1 MASRLAPEPAKQTHH
16 SDHSARPPKQEKKR
30 SRALIPIAVLCAVLL
45 ALYCA
50 LCAFGGSGDTLRD
63 GTAVNG
69 INIGGM
75 TKEQAVS
82 ALTEQLAGTTSVEGT
97 DYSAI
102 DVVPDIP
109 DAQTYTVDLSGCLSF
124 DVTDTVEQAWAHDHG
139 GMFLSRGIRFLTS
152 LGGGKS
158 YHVAPQAADAA
169 QVRSALEATGI
180 LTLNTTTQTTYALT
194 DTTLDFTMGVSGV
207 SVDENALIQKILDNT
222 AKGDYSSITCEM
234 VSADPD
240 PVDMQVIHDAL
251 YAEPANA
258 TLEVADDGSYTVTDS
273 VQGIDFDVA
282 EAQSIL
288 SAAQPGETVSVP
300 LNRQAPAIDTA
311 TLKANLFKDVLGEY
325 TTSVSGTADRRSN
338 VQLAAQKCS
347 GTILLPG
354 EVFAYNQVV
363 GQRTEAA
370 GFKKAGAY
378 SNGETVQ
385 ELGGGVCQDS
395 STLYCAALYANLEI
409 VERHNHSYVSSY
421 VPIGMDATVSWGGPD
436 FQFRNNTDY
445 PIKVVASYAN
455 SKVTFQIVGT
465 KTDDYSVKITTET
478 IGTTA
483 PTVQEVPDDT
493 LEAGTTQV
501 ADKGHTGYKV
511 QSYRH
516 VYDANGNVV
525 YEGKES
531 LSSYKMTP
539 KVIHVGTKVAETP
552 APDTPPVTDTPAAD
566 TPTPDTPAA

>member
-30 SRALIPIAVLCAVLL
+30 SRALILIAVLCAVLL

-75 TKEQAVS
+75 TKDQAVS

-139 GMFLSRGIRFLTS
+139 GMFLSRGIRFLTT

-478 IGTTA
+478 ISTTA

-552 APDTPPVTDTPAAD
+552 APDTPVTDTPAAD
-566 TPTPDTPAA
+566 TPTPDTTAA

>member
-30 SRALIPIAVLCAVLL
+30 SRALILIAVLCAVLL

>member
-30 SRALIPIAVLCAVLL
+30 SRALILIAVLCAVLL

-102 DVVPDIP
+102 NVVPDIP

>member
-1 MASRLAPEPAKQTHH
+1 MASRLAPEPARQTHH
-16 SDHSARPPKQEKKR
+16 SDHPARPPKQEKKR
-30 SRALIPIAVLCAVLL
+30 SRAPILIAVLCAVLL

-63 GTAVNG
+63 STTVNG

-75 TKEQAVS
+75 TKDQAVS

-139 GMFLSRGIRFLTS
+139 GMFLSRGIRFLTT

-207 SVDENALIQKILDNT
+207 SVGENALIQKILDNT

-240 PVDMQVIHDAL
+240 PIDIQAIHDAL

-282 EAQSIL
+282 GAQSIL

-300 LNRQAPAIDTA
+300 LNRQDPAIDTA

-516 VYDANGNVV
+516 VYDASGNVV

-539 KVIHVGTKVAETP
+539 KIIHVGTKVAETP
-552 APDTPPVTDTPAAD
+552 APDTPVTDTPAAD
-566 TPTPDTPAA
+566 TPTTDTPAA

>member
-1 MASRLAPEPAKQTHH
+1 MASRLAPEPARQTHH
-16 SDHSARPPKQEKKR
+16 SDHPARPPKQEKKR
-30 SRALIPIAVLCAVLL
+30 SRAPILIAVLCAVLL

-63 GTAVNG
+63 GTTVNG

-75 TKEQAVS
+75 TKDQAVS

-139 GMFLSRGIRFLTS
+139 GMFLSRGIRFLTT

-180 LTLNTTTQTTYALT
+180 LALNTTTQTTYALT

-240 PVDMQVIHDAL
+240 PIDIQAIHDAL

-282 EAQSIL
+282 GAQSIL

-300 LNRQAPAIDTA
+300 LNRQDPAIDTA

-516 VYDANGNVV
+516 VYDASGNVV

-539 KVIHVGTKVAETP
+539 KIIHVGTKVAETP
-552 APDTPPVTDTPAAD
+552 APDTPVTDTPAAD
-566 TPTPDTPAA
+566 TPTTDTPAA

>member
-102 DVVPDIP
+102 NVVPDIP

>member
-1 MASRLAPEPAKQTHH
+1 MASRLAPEPARQTHH
-16 SDHSARPPKQEKKR
+16 SDHPARPPKQEKKR
-30 SRALIPIAVLCAVLL
+30 SRAPILIAVLCAVLL

-63 GTAVNG
+63 GTTVNG

-75 TKEQAVS
+75 TKDQAVS

-139 GMFLSRGIRFLTS
+139 GMFLSRGIRFLTT

-158 YHVAPQAADAA
+158 YHVAPQTADAA

-240 PVDMQVIHDAL
+240 PIDIQAIHDAL

-282 EAQSIL
+282 GAQSIL

-300 LNRQAPAIDTA
+300 LNRQDPAIDTA

-516 VYDANGNVV
+516 VYDASGNVV

-539 KVIHVGTKVAETP
+539 KIIHVGTKVAETP
-552 APDTPPVTDTPAAD
+552 APDTPVTDTPAAD
-566 TPTPDTPAA
+566 TPTTDTPAA

>member
-1 MASRLAPEPAKQTHH
+1 MASRLAPEPARQTHH
-16 SDHSARPPKQEKKR
+16 SDHPARPPKQEKKR
-30 SRALIPIAVLCAVLL
+30 SRAPILIAVLCAVLL

-63 GTAVNG
+63 GTTVNG

-139 GMFLSRGIRFLTS
+139 GMFLSRGIRFLTT

-169 QVRSALEATGI
+169 QVRSALAATGI

-240 PVDMQVIHDAL
+240 PIDIQAIHDAL

-282 EAQSIL
+282 GAQSIL

-300 LNRQAPAIDTA
+300 LNRQDPAIDTA

-478 IGTTA
+478 ISTTA

-516 VYDANGNVV
+516 VYDASGNVV

-552 APDTPPVTDTPAAD
+552 APDTPPVTDTPATD
-566 TPTPDTPAA
+566 TPTTDTPAA

>member
-30 SRALIPIAVLCAVLL
+30 SRALILIAVLCAVLL

-75 TKEQAVS
+75 TKDQAVS

-478 IGTTA
+478 ISTTA

-552 APDTPPVTDTPAAD
+552 APDTPPVTDTPVTD

>member
-1 MASRLAPEPAKQTHH
+1 MASRLAPEPARQTHH
-16 SDHSARPPKQEKKR
+16 SDHPARPPKQEKKR
-30 SRALIPIAVLCAVLL
+30 SRAPILIAVLCAVLL

-63 GTAVNG
+63 GTTVNG

-139 GMFLSRGIRFLTS
+139 GMFLSRGIRFLTT

-240 PVDMQVIHDAL
+240 PIDIQAIHDAL

-273 VQGIDFDVA
+273 VQGIDFDIA
-282 EAQSIL
+282 GAQSIL

-300 LNRQAPAIDTA
+300 LNRQDPAIDTA

-516 VYDANGNVV
+516 VYDASGNVV

-539 KVIHVGTKVAETP
+539 KIIHVGTKVAETP
-552 APDTPPVTDTPAAD
+552 APDTPVTDTPAAD
-566 TPTPDTPAA
+566 TPTTDTPAA

>member
-1 MASRLAPEPAKQTHH
+1 MASRLAPEPTRQTHH
-16 SDHSARPPKQEKKR
+16 SDHPARPPKQEKKR
-30 SRALIPIAVLCAVLL
+30 SRAPILIAVLCAVLV

-63 GTAVNG
+63 GTTVNG

-139 GMFLSRGIRFLTS
+139 GMFLSRGIRFLTT

-240 PVDMQVIHDAL
+240 PIDIQVIHDAL

-282 EAQSIL
+282 GAQSIL

-300 LNRQAPAIDTA
+300 LNRQDPAIDTA

-516 VYDANGNVV
+516 VYDASGNVV

-552 APDTPPVTDTPAAD
+552 APDTPVTDTPAAD
-566 TPTPDTPAA
+566 TPTTDTPAA

>member
-30 SRALIPIAVLCAVLL
+30 SRALILIAVLCAVLL

-75 TKEQAVS
+75 TKDQAVS

-158 YHVAPQAADAA
+158 YHVAPQATDAA

-207 SVDENALIQKILDNT
+207 SVDENALIQTILDNT

-421 VPIGMDATVSWGGPD
+421 VPIGMDATVSWGGLD

-478 IGTTA
+478 ISTTA

-516 VYDANGNVV
+516 IYDASGNVV

-552 APDTPPVTDTPAAD
+552 APDTPVTDTPAAD

>member
-1 MASRLAPEPAKQTHH
+1 MASRLAPEPARQTHH
-16 SDHSARPPKQEKKR
+16 SDHPARPPKQEKKR
-30 SRALIPIAVLCAVLL
+30 SRAPILIAVLCAVLL

-63 GTAVNG
+63 GTTVNS

-75 TKEQAVS
+75 TKDQAVS

-139 GMFLSRGIRFLTS
+139 GMFLSRGIRFLTT

-240 PVDMQVIHDAL
+240 PIDIQAIHDAL

-282 EAQSIL
+282 GAQSIL

-300 LNRQAPAIDTA
+300 LNRQDPAIDTA

-354 EVFAYNQVV
+354 ELFAYNQVV

-370 GFKKAGAY
+370 CFKKAGAY

-516 VYDANGNVV
+516 VYDASGNVV

-539 KVIHVGTKVAETP
+539 KIIHVGTKVAETP
-552 APDTPPVTDTPAAD
+552 APDTPVTDTPAAD
-566 TPTPDTPAA
+566 TPTTDTPAA

>member
-1 MASRLAPEPAKQTHH
+1 MASRLAPEPARQTHH
-16 SDHSARPPKQEKKR
+16 SDHPARPPKQEKKR
-30 SRALIPIAVLCAVLL
+30 SRAPILIAVLCAVLL

-63 GTAVNG
+63 GTTVNG

-139 GMFLSRGIRFLTS
+139 GMFLSRGIRFLTT

-240 PVDMQVIHDAL
+240 PIDIQAIHDAL

-300 LNRQAPAIDTA
+300 LNRQDPAIDTA

-516 VYDANGNVV
+516 VYDASGNVV

-539 KVIHVGTKVAETP
+539 KIIHVGTKVAETP
-552 APDTPPVTDTPAAD
+552 APDTPVTDTPAAD
-566 TPTPDTPAA
+566 TPTTDTPAA

>member
-1 MASRLAPEPAKQTHH
+1 MASRLAPEPARQTHH
-16 SDHSARPPKQEKKR
+16 SDHPARPPKQEKKR
-30 SRALIPIAVLCAVLL
+30 SRAPILIAVLCAVLL
-45 ALYCA
+45 ARYCA
-50 LCAFGGSGDTLRD
+50 LCAFVGSGDTLRD
-63 GTAVNG
+63 GTTVNG

-109 DAQTYTVDLSGCLSF
+109 DPQTYTVDLSGCLSF

-139 GMFLSRGIRFLTS
+139 GMFLSRGIRFLTT

-240 PVDMQVIHDAL
+240 PIDIQAIHDAL

-258 TLEVADDGSYTVTDS
+258 TLEVADDGSYPVTDS
-273 VQGIDFDVA
+273 VQGIEFDVA
-282 EAQSIL
+282 GAQSIL

-300 LNRQAPAIDTA
+300 LNRQDPAIDTA

-516 VYDANGNVV
+516 VYDASGNVV

-539 KVIHVGTKVAETP
+539 KIIHVGTKVAETP
-552 APDTPPVTDTPAAD
+552 APDTPVTDTPAAD
-566 TPTPDTPAA
+566 TPTTDTPAA

>member
-30 SRALIPIAVLCAVLL
+30 SRALILIAVLCAVLL

-109 DAQTYTVDLSGCLSF
+109 DAQTYTVDLSSCLSF

-478 IGTTA
+478 ISTTA

-552 APDTPPVTDTPAAD
+552 APDTPVTDTPAAD

>member
-1 MASRLAPEPAKQTHH
+1 MASRLAPEPARQTHH
-16 SDHSARPPKQEKKR
+16 SDHPARPPKQGKKR
-30 SRALIPIAVLCAVLL
+30 SRALILIAVLCAVLL

-63 GTAVNG
+63 GTTVNG

-139 GMFLSRGIRFLTS
+139 GMFLSRGIRFLTT

-240 PVDMQVIHDAL
+240 PIDIQAIHDAL

-282 EAQSIL
+282 GAQSIL

-300 LNRQAPAIDTA
+300 LNRQDPAIDTA

-516 VYDANGNVV
+516 VYDASGNVV

-552 APDTPPVTDTPAAD
+552 APDTPVTDTPAAD
-566 TPTPDTPAA
+566 TPTTDTPAA

>member
-30 SRALIPIAVLCAVLL
+30 SRALILIAVLCAVLL

-102 DVVPDIP
+102 NVVPDIP

-478 IGTTA
+478 ISTTA

>member
-30 SRALIPIAVLCAVLL
+30 SRALILIAVLCAVLL

-75 TKEQAVS
+75 TKDQAVS

-207 SVDENALIQKILDNT
+207 SVDENALIQTILDNT

-478 IGTTA
+478 ISTTA

-516 VYDANGNVV
+516 VYDASGNVV

-552 APDTPPVTDTPAAD
+552 APDTPVTDTPAAD

>member
-30 SRALIPIAVLCAVLL
+30 SRALILIAVLCAVLL

-478 IGTTA
+478 ISTTA

-516 VYDANGNVV
+516 VYDASGNVV

>member
-30 SRALIPIAVLCAVLL
+30 SRALILIIVLCAVLL

-445 PIKVVASYAN
+445 PINVVASYAN

-478 IGTTA
+478 ISTTA

-552 APDTPPVTDTPAAD
+552 APDTPVTDTPAAD

>member
-1 MASRLAPEPAKQTHH
+1 MASRLAPEPARQTHH
-16 SDHSARPPKQEKKR
+16 SDHPARPPKQEKKR
-30 SRALIPIAVLCAVLL
+30 SRAPILIAVLCAVLL

-63 GTAVNG
+63 GTTVNG

-82 ALTEQLAGTTSVEGT
+82 ALTEQLAGTTSVDGT

-139 GMFLSRGIRFLTS
+139 GMFLSRGIRFLTT

-240 PVDMQVIHDAL
+240 PIDIQAIHDAL

-282 EAQSIL
+282 GAQSIL

-300 LNRQAPAIDTA
+300 LNRQDPAIDTA

-516 VYDANGNVV
+516 VYDASGNVV

-539 KVIHVGTKVAETP
+539 KIIHVGTKVAETP
-552 APDTPPVTDTPAAD
+552 APDTPVTDTPAAD
-566 TPTPDTPAA
+566 TPTTDTPAA

>member
-30 SRALIPIAVLCAVLL
+30 SRALILIAVLCAVLL

-300 LNRQAPAIDTA
+300 LNRQSPAIDTA

-478 IGTTA
+478 ISTTA

-516 VYDANGNVV
+516 VYDASGNVV

-539 KVIHVGTKVAETP
+539 KVIHVGIKVAETP
-552 APDTPPVTDTPAAD
+552 APDTPVTDTPAAD

>member
-16 SDHSARPPKQEKKR
+16 SDHSARPPQQEKKR
-30 SRALIPIAVLCAVLL
+30 SRALILIAVLCAVLL

-152 LGGGKS
+152 LGGGKN

-478 IGTTA
+478 ISTTA

-552 APDTPPVTDTPAAD
+552 APDTPVTDTPAAD

>member
-30 SRALIPIAVLCAVLL
+30 SRALILIAVLCAVLL

-75 TKEQAVS
+75 TKDQAVS

-385 ELGGGVCQDS
+385 EVGGGVCQDS

-478 IGTTA
+478 ISTTA

-552 APDTPPVTDTPAAD
+552 APDTPPVTDTPVTD

>member
-30 SRALIPIAVLCAVLL
+30 SRALILIIVLCAVLL

-478 IGTTA
+478 ISTTA

-552 APDTPPVTDTPAAD
+552 APDTPVTDTPAAD

>member
-16 SDHSARPPKQEKKR
+16 SDHSARPPKQEKKH
-30 SRALIPIAVLCAVLL
+30 SRALILIAVLCAVLL

-75 TKEQAVS
+75 TKDQAVS

-478 IGTTA
+478 ISTTA

-552 APDTPPVTDTPAAD
+552 APDTPVTDTPATD
-566 TPTPDTPAA
+566 TPTPNTPAA

>member
-30 SRALIPIAVLCAVLL
+30 SRALILIAVLCAVLL

-75 TKEQAVS
+75 TKDQAVS

-478 IGTTA
+478 ISTTA

-552 APDTPPVTDTPAAD
+552 APDTPVTDTPATD
-566 TPTPDTPAA
+566 TPTPNTPAA

>member
-30 SRALIPIAVLCAVLL
+30 SRALILIAVLCAVLL

-139 GMFLSRGIRFLTS
+139 GMFLTRGIRFLTS

-478 IGTTA
+478 ISTTA

-552 APDTPPVTDTPAAD
+552 APDTPVTDTPAAD

>member
-30 SRALIPIAVLCAVLL
+30 SRALILIAVLCAVLL

-194 DTTLDFTMGVSGV
+194 DTTLNFTMGVSGV

-478 IGTTA
+478 ISTTA

-552 APDTPPVTDTPAAD
+552 APDTPPVTDTPATD
-566 TPTPDTPAA
+566 TPTTDTPAV

>member
-1 MASRLAPEPAKQTHH
+1 MASRLAPEPAKQTHD
-16 SDHSARPPKQEKKR
+16 SDHSARPRKQEKKR
-30 SRALIPIAVLCAVLL
+30 SRALILIAVLCAVLL

-75 TKEQAVS
+75 TKDQAVS

-139 GMFLSRGIRFLTS
+139 GMFLSRGIRFLTT

-478 IGTTA
+478 ISTTA

-552 APDTPPVTDTPAAD
+552 APDTPVTDTPAAD
-566 TPTPDTPAA
+566 TPTPDTTAA

>member
-30 SRALIPIAVLCAVLL
+30 SRALILIAVLCAVLL

-63 GTAVNG
+63 GTAING

-102 DVVPDIP
+102 NVVPDIP

-478 IGTTA
+478 ISTTA

>member
-1 MASRLAPEPAKQTHH
+1 MASRLAPEPARQTHH
-16 SDHSARPPKQEKKR
+16 SDHPARPPKQEKKR
-30 SRALIPIAVLCAVLL
+30 SRAPILIAVLCAVLL

-63 GTAVNG
+63 GTTVNG

-75 TKEQAVS
+75 TKDQAVS

-109 DAQTYTVDLSGCLSF
+109 DPQTYTVDLSGCLSF

-139 GMFLSRGIRFLTS
+139 GMFLSRGIRFLTT

-240 PVDMQVIHDAL
+240 PIDIQAIHDAL

-282 EAQSIL
+282 GAQSIL

-300 LNRQAPAIDTA
+300 LNRQDPAIDTA

-516 VYDANGNVV
+516 VYDASGNVV

-539 KVIHVGTKVAETP
+539 KIIHVGTKVAETP
-552 APDTPPVTDTPAAD
+552 APDTPVTDTPAAD
-566 TPTPDTPAA
+566 TPTTDTPAA

>member
-1 MASRLAPEPAKQTHH
+1 MASRLAPEPARQTHH
-16 SDHSARPPKQEKKR
+16 SDHPARPPKQEKKR
-30 SRALIPIAVLCAVLL
+30 SRAPILIAVLCAVLL

-63 GTAVNG
+63 GTTVNG

-109 DAQTYTVDLSGCLSF
+109 DPQTYTVDLSGCLSF
-124 DVTDTVEQAWAHDHG
+124 DVTDTVDQAWAHDHG
-139 GMFLSRGIRFLTS
+139 GMFLSRGIRFLTT

-240 PVDMQVIHDAL
+240 PIDIQAIHDAL

-282 EAQSIL
+282 GAQSIL

-300 LNRQAPAIDTA
+300 LNRQDPAIDTA

-516 VYDANGNVV
+516 VYDASGNVV

-539 KVIHVGTKVAETP
+539 KIIHVGTKVAETP
-552 APDTPPVTDTPAAD
+552 APDTPVTDTPAAD
-566 TPTPDTPAA
+566 TPTTDTPAA

>member
-30 SRALIPIAVLCAVLL
+30 SRALILIAVLCAVLL

-75 TKEQAVS
+75 TKDQAVS

-478 IGTTA
+478 ISTTA

-552 APDTPPVTDTPAAD
+552 APDTPPVTDTPATD
-566 TPTPDTPAA
+566 TPTTDTPAA

>member
-30 SRALIPIAVLCAVLL
+30 SRALILIAVLCAVLL

-207 SVDENALIQKILDNT
+207 SVDENALIQTILDNT

-258 TLEVADDGSYTVTDS
+258 TLEVADDGSYTVTGS

-478 IGTTA
+478 ISTTA

-516 VYDANGNVV
+516 VYDASDNVV

-552 APDTPPVTDTPAAD
+552 APDTPVTDTPAAD

>member
-30 SRALIPIAVLCAVLL
+30 SRALILIAVLCAVLL

-102 DVVPDIP
+102 NVVPDIP

-222 AKGDYSSITCEM
+222 AKGDYNSITCEM

-455 SKVTFQIVGT
+455 SKVTFQLVGT

-478 IGTTA
+478 ISTTA

>member
-30 SRALIPIAVLCAVLL
+30 SRALILIAVLCAVLL

-75 TKEQAVS
+75 TKDQAVS

-234 VSADPD
+234 VSANPD

-478 IGTTA
+478 ISTTA

-516 VYDANGNVV
+516 VYDASGNVV
-525 YEGKES
+525 HEGKES

-552 APDTPPVTDTPAAD
+552 APDTPVTDTPAAD